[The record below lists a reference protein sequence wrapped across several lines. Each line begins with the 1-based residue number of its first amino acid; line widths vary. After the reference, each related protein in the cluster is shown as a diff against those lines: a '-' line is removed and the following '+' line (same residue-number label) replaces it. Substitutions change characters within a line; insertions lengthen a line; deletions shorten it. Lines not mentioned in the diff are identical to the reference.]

1 MLDVKHKRDPARLFL
16 KRLLLIGLA
25 GVVLFVSTS
34 VWNVY
39 QKERESRILRTQ
51 AEGERDEILAR
62 EVQLKKDIEHLS
74 TNRGK
79 EEALREQYA
88 LAAEGE
94 NLIIIVDPR
103 TEEEKQAT
111 STVQLWLEKLF
122 FWR

>member
-1 MLDVKHKRDPARLFL
+1 MLDAKHKRDPARLL
-16 KRLLLIGLA
+16 MKRLFLVILA
-25 GVVLFVSTS
+25 GVVVFASTS

-39 QKERESRILRTQ
+39 TKERESRALRTQ
-51 AEGERDEILAR
+51 AEMERDEIFSR
-62 EVQLKKDIEHLS
+62 ELELKKDIEWLS

-94 NLIIIVDPR
+94 NLIIIFDPR
-103 TEEEKQAT
+103 AEKEKQAT